1 MKISKNILHGAL
13 SFALGLAI
21 VFSATTA
28 DAGKRGGD
36 NQFGKRDVIADAAPI
51 CDAAAVDGIG
61 DALDPACNLLANSN
75 GPLMESKG
83 CAGEADDP
91 DAVVSYS
98 LRNCSNNRDSLMRFA
113 ASAVLSLDDWLSPRS
128 KESQMLSAAGYLCG
142 YSDKYLLLEG
152 ADKVSGADLAADAET
167 IVTEYL
173 FLSCVDI

>member
-36 NQFGKRDVIADAAPI
+36 NPFGKRDVIAD
-51 CDAAAVDGIG
+51 AVDGIG

-83 CAGEADDP
+83 CAAAAGPTTA
-91 DAVVSYS
+91 VSYS
-98 LRNCSNNRDSLMRFA
+98 LRNCEKNRDSLMRFA

-152 ADKVSGADLAADAET
+152 AGKVSGADLDVDAET
-167 IVTEYL
+167 IVTDYL
-173 FLSCVDI
+173 FLSCIDI

>member
-1 MKISKNILHGAL
+1 MKTSKHFLQGAL
-13 SFALGLAI
+13 SFTLGLAI

-36 NQFGKRDVIADAAPI
+36 NPFDKRDVIADAAPI

-75 GPLMESKG
+75 GPLMESTG
-83 CAGEADDP
+83 CTAASGPSTA
-91 DAVVSYS
+91 VSYS
-98 LRNCSNNRDSLMRFA
+98 LRNCDKNRDSLMRFA

-152 ADKVSGADLAADAET
+152 ADKVSGADLDVDAEF